1 MTSPSSPHDQPM
13 CPLLTCAAGKAR
25 PCAGGG
31 CAWYDESFDV
41 RYSRCAV
48 LDLDSVA
55 SRLLVIAK
63 RATRDN

>member
-1 MTSPSSPHDQPM
+1 M
-13 CPLLTCAAGKAR
+13 CPLLTAASGKAR

-31 CAWYDESFDV
+31 CAWYVESFDV

-48 LDLDSVA
+48 LDLDSSA
-55 SRLLVIAK
+55 NRLLMVAK